1 MPPVVLGHSELLRTA
16 VFHQRLIPREAPNP
30 NAQTSKVLCRAG
42 AKAYWVKV
50 HSAKAWD
57 PSSIP
62 GTHVVME
69 DRTSN
74 TFSSDS
80 RPAHIK

>member
-1 MPPVVLGHSELLRTA
+1 MPPVALGHSELLRTA

-50 HSAKAWD
+50 RSAKARD
-57 PSSIP
+57 PSSIS
-62 GTHVVME
+62 GTHVVTE
-69 DRTSN
+69 DRL
-74 TFSSDS
+74 
-80 RPAHIK
+80 PARFPLTPALHT